1 MIGWIMKRIFGT
13 RNARMLKQMGPL
25 VERVNELAKS
35 YESLSDD
42 ELCAKTDEFR
52 ARCEAGESLDE
63 IMCEAYGAVKDA
75 CRRLCGRE
83 VDVTGHALLWEM
95 IPFDVQIAGAIGL
108 HRGSIAEMATGE
120 GKTLVATMPL
130 YLNALTGKNC
140 QLVTVNDYLALRDS
154 EWMGAV
160 FRFLGL
166 TVGCIQNEMRP
177 PERREQ
183 YACDIT
189 YGTNS
194 EFGFDYLRDMGMAMS
209 KEEMV
214 QRDYYYAIID
224 EIDSIL
230 IDEARTPLI
239 ISGPA
244 SVSTHRYDQLKPL
257 VAELYRKQS
266 MLSNRLANE
275 AKTVLANPDA
285 TPEEQDEAFL
295 KLNQVRMTM
304 PKHRLLMRLLEDPSI
319 RRGLERKDAE
329 VHSDNNRGMLQQV
342 KETLYFAMDERGS
355 EAELSEMGRKFL
367 RPDDPDAFVIPDL
380 PTQFSAI
387 DADPA
392 MEEEARVKARQ
403 VAQDRAETQSETIHN
418 ISQLL
423 RAYCLFEKDVQYV
436 VQENK
441 VIIVDEFTGRPMPGR
456 RFSEGLH
463 QALEA
468 KESVTIERETQT
480 LASVTIQNYFRMYDK
495 LAGMTGT
502 AETEAA
508 EFKEIYNLDVLVVPT
523 NRPCRRVDGD
533 DRVYK
538 TMREKYSALI
548 DEVSEC
554 HRHGQPVLVGTV
566 SVDVSEV
573 LSRMLQRRKIP
584 HTVLN
589 AKHHQSE
596 AEIVA
601 RAGQPGAVTIATNMA
616 GRGTDIKLG
625 PGVVYMQRALIED
638 KSKALENALDE
649 KDLAL
654 LDLPEKPP
662 AGTALRQLLIDQP
675 CGLHVIGSARH
686 DARRIDRQLRG
697 RCGRQGDPGSSR
709 FYISLEDNLMRLFG
723 SDRIT
728 GFMEKW
734 VGLEEG
740 EDLSHRWLN
749 RSIEQAQRRVEQQ
762 HFSMRKRTLQYD
774 DVMNNQRSEIYRL
787 RRQILT
793 CDNPRD
799 MIFDFV
805 YTAVSERVEG
815 AVELAERHEEPD
827 FSALRTW
834 LARVF
839 PIGFTPEVFD
849 TEEPSALVAAV
860 VDRVDG
866 AYRSMKEAHEQPDVL
881 RELERTIMLQAI
893 DTLYQQHLY
902 GMDDL
907 RQGVQLR
914 SYGQRDPLVEYK
926 QEAYGLFSE
935 LMDSIKDDI
944 CSGIFRVHT
953 VATYESMF
961 PAENQRA
968 EHAQLDQFGGIP
980 ENSPE
985 EREEGMP
992 HGVTI
997 RRQQAKVGRNDPCP
1011 CGSGKK
1017 YKKCC
1022 GRFG

>member
-1 MIGWIMKRIFGT
+1 MKKIFGT
-13 RNARMLKQMGPL
+13 RNARVLKSMTPL
-25 VERVNELAKS
+25 VERINELAESYKS
-35 YESLSDD
+35 LTD
-42 ELCAKTDEFR
+42 EQLCAHTDAFR
-52 ARCEAGESLDE
+52 ARLQNGETTDD
-63 IMCEAYGAVKDA
+63 IMCEAYATVKDA
-75 CRRLCGRE
+75 CRRLCGRSAE
-83 VDVTGHALLWEM
+83 VTGHTLVWDM
-95 IPFDVQIAGAIGL
+95 VPFDVQLVGGIAL
-108 HRGSIAEMATGE
+108 HRGCIAEMATGE

-140 QLVTVNDYLALRDS
+140 QLVTVNDYLARRDS
-154 EWMGAV
+154 EWMGTV

-177 PERREQ
+177 AERREQ
-183 YACDIT
+183 YARDIT

-209 KEEMV
+209 PEEMV
-214 QRDYYYAIID
+214 QRDYFFAIID

-257 VAELYRKQS
+257 VAELFRKQS

-275 AKTVLANPDA
+275 AKA
-285 TPEEQDEAFL
+285 TLEDGTASEAAREEAY
-295 KLNQVRMTM
+295 LNLVKVKMTM
-304 PKHRLLMRLLEDPSI
+304 PKHRALMRLLEEPAA
-319 RRGLERKDAE
+319 RRGIERKEAE
-329 VHSDNNRGMLQQV
+329 IHSDNNRGLLQQV
-342 KETLYFAMDERGS
+342 KETVYFSMDERS
-355 EAELSEMGRKFL
+355 NEADLSEMGRKFL

-380 PTQFSAI
+380 ATLFSEIDSDEALDDAGRLERRTQ
-387 DADPA
+387 
-392 MEEEARVKARQ
+392 VQ
-403 VAQDRAETQSETIHN
+403 AQFETQNESIHN

-423 RAYCLFEKDVQYV
+423 RAYCLFEKDVHYV
-436 VQENK
+436 VQDNK

-468 KESVTIERETQT
+468 KEDVTIERETQT
-480 LASVTIQNYFRMYDK
+480 LATITIQNYFRMYEK

-502 AETEAA
+502 AETEAT
-508 EFKEIYNLDVLVVPT
+508 EFKEIYKLDVLVVPT
-523 NRPCRRVDGD
+523 NRPCRRVDAD

-538 TMREKYSALI
+538 TTREKYNAI
-548 DEVSEC
+548 IEEVAEC
-554 HRHGQPVLVGTV
+554 NRHGQPVLVGTV
-566 SVDVSEV
+566 SVDVSEI
-573 LSRMLQRRKIP
+573 LSRMLQRRNIP
-584 HTVLN
+584 HSVLN
-589 AKHHQSE
+589 AKQHQRE

-625 PGVVYMQRALIED
+625 PGVVYTDRKLIENKG
-638 KSKALENALDE
+638 KSLQSALTEQ
-649 KDLAL
+649 DLQL
-654 LDLPEKPP
+654 LSLPEKPA
-662 AGTALRQLLIDQP
+662 AGTTFGQLLAEHP

-697 RCGRQGDPGSSR
+697 RCARQGDPGSSR
-709 FYISLEDNLMRLFG
+709 FYVSLEDNLMRLFG

-762 HFSMRKRTLQYD
+762 HFAIRKRTLQYD
-774 DVMNNQRSEIYRL
+774 DVMNNQRTEIYRL

-793 CDNPRD
+793 CENPRE
-799 MIFDFV
+799 MVFDFV
-805 YTAVSERVEG
+805 FTAIADRVENAFEQAG
-815 AVELAERHEEPD
+815 RRERPD
-827 FSALRTW
+827 FAALREW
-834 LARVF
+834 LTRTF
-839 PIGFTPEVFD
+839 PIGFAPAIFD
-849 TEEPSALVAAV
+849 EADPQALSEALVAE
-860 VDRVDG
+860 VDR
-866 AYRSMKEAHEQPDVL
+866 AYATMKEAHEQATVL
-881 RELERTIMLQAI
+881 RELERLVMLQTL
-893 DTLYQQHLY
+893 DKLYQEHLY

-914 SYGQRDPLVEYK
+914 TYGQRDPLVEYK
-926 QEAYGLFSE
+926 QEAYGLFAE
-935 LMDSIKDDI
+935 LMETIKEDI
-944 CSGIFRVHT
+944 CNSVFRVHT

-961 PAENQRA
+961 PPQHQRT
-968 EHAQLDQFGGIP
+968 EHTQLEQFGGLA
-980 ENSPE
+980 
-985 EREEGMP
+985 EGEAP
-992 HGVTI
+992 DGHLQGVTI
-997 RRQQAKVGRNDPCP
+997 RRHEAKVGRNDPCP
-1011 CGSGKK
+1011 CGSGQK

>member
-1 MIGWIMKRIFGT
+1 
-13 RNARMLKQMGPL
+13 
-25 VERVNELAKS
+25 
-35 YESLSDD
+35 
-42 ELCAKTDEFR
+42 
-52 ARCEAGESLDE
+52 
-63 IMCEAYGAVKDA
+63 
-75 CRRLCGRE
+75 
-83 VDVTGHALLWEM
+83 
-95 IPFDVQIAGAIGL
+95 
-108 HRGSIAEMATGE
+108 MATGE

-140 QLVTVNDYLALRDS
+140 QLVTVNDYLARRDS

-177 PERREQ
+177 PERREM

-209 KEEMV
+209 REEMV

-230 IDEARTPLI
+230 VDEARTPLI

-244 SVSTHRYDQLKPL
+244 SVSTHRYDQLKPI

-266 MLSNRLANE
+266 MLSNRLATD
-275 AKTVLANPDA
+275 AKEILDRGDA
-285 TPEEQDEAFL
+285 TEIEREEAFL
-295 KLNQVRMTM
+295 NLVKVRLTI
-304 PKHRLLMRLLEDPSI
+304 PKHRLLMRMLEEPHI
-319 RRGLERKDAE
+319 RRGLDRKDAE
-329 VHSDNNRGMLQQV
+329 VHSDNNRGLLQQV
-342 KETLYFAMDERGS
+342 KETLYFAMDERGG

-367 RPDDPDAFVIPDL
+367 RPDDPEAFVIPDL
-380 PTQFSAI
+380 PTIFSEI
-387 DADPA
+387 DSDPS
-392 MEEEARVKARQ
+392 MDDEARIKARQ
-403 VAQDRAETQSETIHN
+403 QAQDQFEMQSETIHN

-436 VQENK
+436 VQDNK

-468 KESVTIERETQT
+468 KEDVTIERETQT
-480 LASVTIQNYFRMYDK
+480 LASITIQNYFRMYDK

-502 AETEAA
+502 AETEAT

-523 NRPCRRVDGD
+523 NRPCRRLDAD

-538 TMREKYSALI
+538 TTREKYNAII
-548 DEVSEC
+548 DEVMEC
-554 HRHGQPVLVGTV
+554 HKRGQPVLVGTV

-573 LSRMLQRRKIP
+573 LSRMLQRRKVP
-584 HTVLN
+584 HNVLN
-589 AKHHQSE
+589 AKQHQSE
-596 AEIVA
+596 AEIVS

-625 PGVVYMQRALIED
+625 PGVIYTKPELIRD
-638 KSKALENALDE
+638 KTKALDSALDE

-654 LDLPEKPP
+654 VDLPEKPAP
-662 AGTALRQLLIDQP
+662 GTTLRQLLTDHP

-686 DARRIDRQLRG
+686 DSRRIDRQLRG
-697 RCGRQGDPGSSR
+697 RCARQGDPGSSR
-709 FYISLEDNLMRLFG
+709 FYVSLEDNLMRLFG

-762 HFSMRKRTLQYD
+762 HFAIRKRTLQYD

-787 RRQILT
+787 RRQMLT
-793 CDNPRD
+793 AESPRD
-799 MIFDFV
+799 LIFDFV
-805 YTAVSERVEG
+805 YTAVADRVES
-815 AVELAERHEEPD
+815 AFELAPRNEKPD
-827 FSALRTW
+827 FAGVREW
-834 LARVF
+834 LARLF
-839 PIGFTPEVFD
+839 PIGFPADLFETNDPEQL
-849 TEEPSALVAAV
+849 TNAI
-860 VDRVDG
+860 VDG
-866 AYRSMKEAHEQPDVL
+866 IDRAYNTMKEAHEQPDVL
-881 RELERTIMLQAI
+881 RDLERMIMLQAI
-893 DTLYQQHLY
+893 DTLYQEHLY
-902 GMDDL
+902 AMDDL

-914 SYGQRDPLVEYK
+914 SYVQRDPLVEYK
-926 QEAYGLFSE
+926 QEAYGMFSG
-935 LMDSIKDDI
+935 LMDAIQEEV
-944 CSGIFRVHT
+944 CNGIFRVHT
-953 VATYESMF
+953 AATYESMF
-961 PAENQRA
+961 SMENQRT
-968 EHAQLDQFGGIP
+968 EHAQLGQFGGIP
-980 ENSPE
+980 EASPE
-985 EREEGMP
+985 YADEGAP
-992 HGVTI
+992 QGVTI
-997 RRQQAKVGRNDPCP
+997 RRHQAKVGRNDPCP
-1011 CGSGKK
+1011 CGSGQK

>member
-1 MIGWIMKRIFGT
+1 MKRIFGT
-13 RNARMLKQMGPL
+13 RNARLLKQMAPL
-25 VERVNELAKS
+25 VERVNELAKG

-42 ELCAKTDEFR
+42 ELRAKTDEFR
-52 ARCEAGESLDE
+52 VRLRQGETLDD
-63 IMCEAYGAVKDA
+63 IMCEAYAAVKDA
-75 CRRLCGRE
+75 CRRMYGKTVE
-83 VDVTGHALLWEM
+83 VTGHSLVWEM
-95 IPFDVQIAGAIGL
+95 IPFDVQIVGAIGL
-108 HRGSIAEMATGE
+108 HRGCIAEMATGE

-160 FRFLGL
+160 YRFLGL

-177 PERREQ
+177 EERRQQ

-214 QRDYYYAIID
+214 QRDYYYAIVD

-257 VAELYRKQS
+257 VAELHRKQS
-266 MLSNRLANE
+266 MLSNRLASE
-275 AKTVLANPDA
+275 AKETLDNPDA
-285 TPEEQDEAFL
+285 TDEERDEAFL
-295 KLNQVRMTM
+295 KLTQVRMTI
-304 PKHRLLMRLLEDPSI
+304 PKHRLLMRLREEPSV

-329 VHSDNNRGMLQQV
+329 IHSDNNRGMLQRV
-342 KETLYFAMDERGS
+342 KETLYFAMDERGG

-380 PTQFSAI
+380 PTIFSAI
-387 DADPA
+387 DADAA
-392 MEEEARVKARQ
+392 MSEEERIKARQ
-403 VAQDRAETQSETIHN
+403 EAQEKAETQSETIHN

-423 RAYCLFEKDVQYV
+423 RAYCLFEKDIQYV
-436 VQENK
+436 VQDNK

-468 KESVTIERETQT
+468 KEGVTIERETQT
-480 LASVTIQNYFRMYDK
+480 LASVTIQNYFRMYEK

-502 AETEAA
+502 AETEAS

-523 NRPCRRVDGD
+523 NRPCRRVDAD

-538 TMREKYSALI
+538 TMREKYNAI
-548 DEVSEC
+548 IEEIVEC
-554 HRHGQPVLVGTV
+554 NRRGQPVLVGTV

-584 HTVLN
+584 HSVLN
-589 AKHHQSE
+589 AKQHQRE

-601 RAGQPGAVTIATNMA
+601 CAGQPGAVTIATNMA

-625 PGVVYMQRALIED
+625 PGVVYTRHELIED
-638 KSKALENALDE
+638 KTKDLDSPLDE

-654 LDLPEKPP
+654 IDLEQKPAP
-662 AGTALRQLLIDQP
+662 GATFRQMLGEHP
-675 CGLHVIGSARH
+675 CGLHVIGSSRH

-697 RCGRQGDPGSSR
+697 RCARQGDPGSSR

-728 GFMEKW
+728 HFMEKW

-762 HFSMRKRTLQYD
+762 HFSIRKRTLQYD
-774 DVMNNQRSEIYRL
+774 DVMNNQRSEVYRL
-787 RRQILT
+787 RRGILT
-793 CDNPRD
+793 CDNPRN

-805 YTAVSERVEG
+805 YTAVAERVD
-815 AVELAERHEEPD
+815 AAIELTPRHEKPNLGP
-827 FSALRTW
+827 LREW
-834 LARVF
+834 LARIF
-839 PIGFTPEVFD
+839 PIGFPPAVFE
-849 TEEPSALVAAV
+849 EEPGEPLVSAI
-860 VDRVDG
+860 VDQVDE
-866 AYRSMKEAHEQPDVL
+866 AYRTIKENHEQPENL
-881 RELERTIMLQAI
+881 RELERMIMLQAI
-893 DTLYQQHLY
+893 DVLYQQHLY
-902 GMDDL
+902 AMDDL

-914 SYGQRDPLVEYK
+914 TYGQRDPLVEYK

-935 LMDSIKDDI
+935 LMDAIKDDI
-944 CSGIFRVHT
+944 CSDIFRVHT

-961 PAENQRA
+961 PAARQRT
-968 EHAQLDQFGGIP
+968 EHAQIDQFGGLP
-980 ENSPE
+980 EDQNAE
-985 EREEGMP
+985 AEGEGH
-992 HGVTI
+992 HGLTI

-1011 CGSGKK
+1011 CGSGQK

-1022 GRFG
+1022 GRFS